1 MTDVMAAL
9 TQLVN
14 SAAKGAQVLK
24 KNVLEDFYQRWQQE
38 SLVVNQWLSVQAGCQ
53 LPDGLGRVEALLQ
66 HPAYD
71 GRNPNKIRSV
81 VSVFCN
87 GNAIN
92 FHQPDGAGYKFLADQ
107 VLGLNQQNPQIAAR
121 LLTPLTKWK
130 KYSEAAQALMKAQ
143 LERVLA
149 EPKLS
154 KDVYE
159 VVSKSLA

>member
-14 SAAKGAQVLK
+14 ADTPLAQTLAETA
-24 KNVLEDFYQRWQQE
+24 LTDFYQRWQDE
-38 SLVVNQWLSVQAGCQ
+38 SLVVNQWLMVQASCA
-53 LPDGLGRVEALLQ
+53 LPNTLAKVKSLQQ

-71 GRNPNKIRSV
+71 GKNPNKIRALIAS
-81 VSVFCN
+81 FCN

-92 FHQPDGAGYKFLADQ
+92 FHADAGAGYTFLADQ
-107 VLGLNQQNPQIAAR
+107 SIGLNTQNPQIASR

-130 KYSEAAQALMKAQ
+130 KYSPERQGLMKAE
-143 LERVLA
+143 LERIMA
-149 EPKLS
+149 EPSLS
-154 KDVYE
+154 KDVFE